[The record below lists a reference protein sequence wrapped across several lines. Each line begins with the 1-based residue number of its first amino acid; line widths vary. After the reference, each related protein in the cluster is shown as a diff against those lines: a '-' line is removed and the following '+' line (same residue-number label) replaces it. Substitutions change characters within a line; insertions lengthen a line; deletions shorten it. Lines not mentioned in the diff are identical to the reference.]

1 MSTDPEKKEET
12 VKKTVKKT
20 VKETTSEEKREANHF
35 DDDSIQQL
43 GTPGQQTRG
52 WSSFK
57 GGKRTRKRKRK
68 RKRKRT
74 ISKTRKKK
82 GGLTEDGD
90 MKVAEIMNNA
100 FLESENSPEV
110 MGFRQDAVD
119 QLLEI
124 DRMGWREDEKGLE
137 LSKLPLLSKLPR
149 PKTRKHIRRKGY
161 YHKMNGGHHLYKR
174 LGVSKYA
181 TKKTIKNAY
190 NKLKK
195 GNKLTSKV
203 KRAYKILSKNKTRKQ
218 YNNKYKKHKK
228 LKRRKRKR
236 V

>member
-1 MSTDPEKKEET
+1 MSTQPEKETEKE
-12 VKKTVKKT
+12 T
-20 VKETTSEEKREANHF
+20 VKETEKETEKEKKDKTHPVT
-35 DDDSIQQL
+35 DVELQQL
-43 GTPGQQTRG
+43 YGTEPEMG
-52 WSSFK
+52 WPSGR
-57 GGKRTRKRKRK
+57 GGKRTRKMKRK
-68 RKRKRT
+68 RRRT

-82 GGLTEDGD
+82 GGLSKMGENLIEKRIKKG
-90 MKVAEIMNNA
+90 M
-100 FLESENSPEV
+100 LEGENSPEV
-110 MGFRQDAVD
+110 
-119 QLLEI
+119 
-124 DRMGWREDEKGLE
+124 LE
-137 LSKLPLLSKLPR
+137 LRKDIIDLLQNMTEEKDNVELGLKLEDIPLLKNR
-149 PKTRKHIRRKGY
+149 KQMGGKRKRTRKIK
-161 YHKMNGGHHLYKR
+161 GGHHLYKR

-203 KRAYKILSKNKTRKQ
+203 KHAYKILSKNKTRKQ